1 MLTTESIIRLIAE
14 AALQTGKEVPSD
26 TLQKLRRF
34 NRSYT
39 YNELEE
45 FKRDVQD
52 AARQSGLILHK
63 LQLSSNAVA
72 PYLTRAT
79 ENTHFIFSNSGSDT
93 TITLISHTGNRW
105 IKLDASSQS
114 PETAISKFTDVEKA
128 LNGLD
133 ITEVWSV
140 LILDPL
146 VSAPTESSGPPTP
159 SRRLYNL
166 LLTERKDIIYI
177 LIYATFIGLI
187 SLVIPLGIQTT
198 VELVSGGVFF
208 SSVYVLIAGIIIAVA
223 VSGGMQVF
231 QLTLVEYLQRRI
243 FAKAAFEFAYRF
255 PHLDA
260 RAVEGTYPPGLVNR
274 FLDVLT
280 IQKGLPKFLIEFSA
294 AGLQIIFGLLLLSL
308 YHPFFVF
315 FGLALIAVL
324 TFIFYLT
331 GGRALSTSI
340 KESSYKY
347 KLLHWLE
354 DVARLHHAFKITGT
368 TSIHLTQTDHYL
380 NNYLKNRKSHFRIL
394 LAQFTYI
401 VFFKAV
407 IIGGLLII
415 GTLLVIDR
423 EITLGQFVASEVI
436 IILILSSVEKIIMY
450 MDVVYDLLTAVEKVG
465 AVTDLPTERVGGVDF
480 STTQTTFS
488 IKANGLAVEG
498 LLHDINFSI
507 QPGERICISGSD
519 HIAVERLRETLSGL
533 YGNFKGSILFNDY
546 SLRDLDLAHF
556 RDHIASNGPADEI
569 FEGTV
574 LENIVMGNPKT
585 STSQVIQ
592 VLERT
597 GLRDVVAGWTEGLDT
612 HLCSAGIGL
621 SPLIAHRIMMARGLV
636 RNPGLIF
643 FSDHFAGMSAS
654 EKAELMSCALSE
666 KDATLVCFSNDPL
679 FMAACSRI
687 LVMESG
693 TIHADGSYPNLLKE
707 GKLKHLL
714 S

>member
-1 MLTTESIIRLIAE
+1 MLNTESIVRLIAE
-14 AALQTGKEVPSD
+14 AALQIGREVPSD
-26 TLQKLRRF
+26 TMQKLRRF
-34 NRSYT
+34 NRT
-39 YNELEE
+39 YDFNEIEE
-45 FKRDVQD
+45 FKRDLQD
-52 AARQSGLILHK
+52 SARQSGLLMHGMRLDAGALSPYLEQSSDNTHIL
-63 LQLSSNAVA
+63 LSSDKNG
-72 PYLTRAT
+72 LTL
-79 ENTHFIFSNSGSDT
+79 S
-93 TITLISHTGNRW
+93 LLSHGGNRW
-105 IKLDASSQS
+105 TRVDI
-114 PETAISKFTDVEKA
+114 TAADGSHVSKHSNAEKA
-128 LNGLD
+128 IEGLSL
-133 ITEVWSV
+133 IALWSV
-140 LILDPL
+140 VILDPM
-146 VSAPTESSGPPTP
+146 VSITEDIAGPPTP
-159 SRRLYNL
+159 ARRLYNL
-166 LLTERKDIIYI
+166 LLTEKKDILYI
-177 LIYATFIGLI
+177 LIYATFIGMI

-208 SSVYVLIAGIIIAVA
+208 SSVYVLIAGVIVAVA

-260 RAVEGTYPPGLVNR
+260 RGVEGTYPPGLVNR
-274 FLDVLT
+274 FLDVMT

-315 FGLALIAVL
+315 FGLGLIAIL
-324 TFIFYLT
+324 ALIFYLT
-331 GGRALSTSI
+331 GERALNTSI

-354 DVARLHHAFKITGT
+354 DVARMHHAFKITGT

-401 VFFKAV
+401 VFFKAL

-415 GTLLVIDR
+415 GTMLVIDR

-480 STTQTTFS
+480 STTQSSFS
-488 IKANGLAVEG
+488 IKVNGLSDG
-498 LLHDINFSI
+498 ISLHDISLKIDN
-507 QPGERICISGSD
+507 GERVCISGSD
-519 HIAVERLRETLSGL
+519 HAAVDRFRETLTGL
-533 YGNFKGSILFNDY
+533 YADFKGSILFNDY

-556 RDHIASNGPADEI
+556 RDHIASNGPAEEI
-569 FEGTV
+569 FEGTI

-585 STSQVIQ
+585 ETAQVLQVI
-592 VLERT
+592 EAT
-597 GLRDVVAGWTEGLDT
+597 GLRDVIAGWPAGLDT
-612 HLCSAGIGL
+612 RLCSSGIGL
-621 SPLIAHRIMMARGLV
+621 SSMVAHRIMMARGLV

-643 FSDHFAGMSAS
+643 FTDYFGGLTAS
-654 EKAELMSCALSE
+654 EKSELLSHVLRQ
-666 KDATLVCFSNDPL
+666 KAATVICFSNDPL
-679 FMAACSRI
+679 IMAACSRI
-687 LVMESG
+687 IVLESG
-693 TIHADGSYPNLLKE
+693 RIHADGAYAGLLTE